1 MVGLKSD
8 TYPDGLNLTL
18 YLMLKNVNLL
28 KFDEIHWMEDYN

>member
-1 MVGLKSD
+1 MVGLK
-8 TYPDGLNLTL
+8 TYSDGLDLTL